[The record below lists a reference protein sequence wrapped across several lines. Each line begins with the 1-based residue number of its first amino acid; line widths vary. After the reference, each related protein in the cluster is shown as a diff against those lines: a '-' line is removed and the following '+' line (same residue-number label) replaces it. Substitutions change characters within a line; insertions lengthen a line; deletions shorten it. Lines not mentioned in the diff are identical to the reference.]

1 MTDPPKIAIIGA
13 WHQACVLAGC
23 FAEMS
28 YQVSGIVTREQAKR
42 LAAGKA
48 PLFEPG
54 LDELLQRNLQAGRI
68 RYTSDYREG
77 LRGVDF
83 AFISID
89 TPVDS
94 NDESDLSPIHEAVDA
109 LVGSITGP
117 LTVVV
122 TAQVPI
128 GSCDRIR
135 DQLATQNLD
144 QPIPV
149 VYVPEF
155 FRLGTA
161 LQSFRE
167 ADRFVIGADDPV
179 VAEKVASLYRPL
191 RRPMHITDVHSAE
204 MAKHA
209 SNAFLATSISF
220 INQIADL
227 CEVTGADVTEVATI
241 LKLDRR
247 IGPNAFLYAGLG
259 YAGGT
264 LGREI
269 RALQQLGA
277 AKQVE
282 TALLDSVDRINRDR
296 AARLIRRVETA
307 VSPIRGQRVGLLGL
321 AYKPGTSTLR
331 RSVAMEIAN
340 RLQADGARVVAFDPL
355 VSPTELDGTG
365 LAFSSDPD
373 DVSKGAAALIVM
385 LPWEGLTVAA
395 LRRWRS
401 AMAQPLI
408 FDTGNY
414 LPADEVVA
422 AGFAYFGVGR

>member
-1 MTDPPKIAIIGA
+1 MTDSPKIAIIGA
-13 WHQACVLAGC
+13 WHQACVLAAC
-23 FAEMS
+23 FADLQ
-28 YQVSGIVTREQAKR
+28 YQVNGIVTPDQAGR

-54 LDELLQRNLQAGRI
+54 LDELLQRNLQAGRL
-68 RYTSDYREG
+68 RYTGDYRDG

-94 NDESDLSPIHEAVDA
+94 NDESDLAPIREAVDA
-109 LVGSITGP
+109 LAGSITSP

-128 GSCDRIR
+128 GTCDRIR
-135 DQLATQNLD
+135 DQLSAGRRE

-155 FRLGTA
+155 LRLGTA
-161 LQSFRE
+161 LQSFRD

-191 RRPMHITDVHSAE
+191 RRPIHLTDVRSAE
-204 MAKHA
+204 MGKHA
-209 SNAFLATSISF
+209 SNTFLATSISF

-227 CEVTGADVTEVATI
+227 CEATGADVTQVATI
-241 LKLDRR
+241 MKLDRR
-247 IGPNAFLYAGLG
+247 IGPNAFLSAGLG

-269 RALQQLGA
+269 RALHHVGA
-277 AKQVE
+277 THQVE
-282 TALLDSVDRINRDR
+282 TVLLESVERINRSRTD
-296 AARLIRRVETA
+296 RLIRRVETA
-307 VSPIRGQRVGLLGL
+307 LSPIRGQRVGILGL
-321 AYKPGTSTLR
+321 AYKVGTSTLR
-331 RSVAMEIAN
+331 RSVAVEIAN
-340 RLQADGARVVAFDPL
+340 RLQADGARIAAFDPL
-355 VSPTELDGTG
+355 VSAAELDGID
-365 LAFSSDPD
+365 LEFSSDPEE
-373 DVSKGAAALIVM
+373 VSRGAAALIVM
-385 LPWEGLTVAA
+385 VPWDGLTISA

-401 AMAQPLI
+401 DMAQPLI

-414 LPADEVVA
+414 LPAAEVVA
-422 AGFAYFGVGR
+422 AGFAYYGVGR

>member
-1 MTDPPKIAIIGA
+1 MTDSPKIAIIGG

-23 FAEMS
+23 FAEMQ
-28 YQVSGIVTREQAKR
+28 YQVTGIVTPDQTER

-54 LDELLQRNLQAGRI
+54 LDELLQRNLHAGRL
-68 RYTSDYREG
+68 RYTSDYPDG

-94 NDESDLSPIHEAVDA
+94 NDESDLAPIRDAVNA
-109 LVGSITGP
+109 LSGSMTGP

-128 GSCDRIR
+128 GTCDGIR
-135 DQLATQNLD
+135 DQLSTGRHD

-155 FRLGTA
+155 LRLGTA

-191 RRPMHITDVHSAE
+191 QRPIHRTDVHSAE
-204 MAKHA
+204 MGKHA
-209 SNAFLATSISF
+209 ANTFLATSISF

-227 CEVTGADVTEVATI
+227 CEVTGADVTQVAAI
-241 LKLDRR
+241 MKLDRR
-247 IGPNAFLYAGLG
+247 IGSNAFLSAGLG

-277 AKQVE
+277 THQVE
-282 TALLDSVDRINRDR
+282 TVLLDSVDRINGGRT
-296 AARLIRRVETA
+296 ARLIRRVKTA
-307 VSPIRGQRVGLLGL
+307 LSPIRGQRVGILGL
-321 AYKPGTSTLR
+321 AYKAGTSTLR
-331 RSVAMEIAN
+331 RSVAVEIAN
-340 RLQADGARVVAFDPL
+340 RLQADGARVAAFDPL
-355 VSPTELDGTG
+355 VSAAELDGIE
-365 LAFSSDPD
+365 LEFSRDPEE
-373 DVSKGAAALIVM
+373 VSRGAAALIIMV
-385 LPWEGLTVAA
+385 PWEGLTVSA

-401 AMAQPLI
+401 GMDQPLI

-414 LPADEVVA
+414 LPAAEVVA
-422 AGFAYFGVGR
+422 AGFVYYGVGR